1 MGIVDCR
8 ADVQANGQQYSVR
21 ASAVPPAGTDGARIE
36 VALTGVDSSGSPT
49 ASGSFTLPPDG
60 LAAVGKLINQV
71 MSGLSTLNGRPA
83 TGASN
88 AQAPWTKEQDDELL
102 KRWTSA
108 GDTHSASAVRRS
120 LAIHFGRS
128 AGSIR
133 ARLLRIGCDPDAP
146 GHAFIPI
153 PATHPAFST
162 DPRTNPHL
170 NPDPDRDTDTDTD
183 DT

>member
-21 ASAVPPAGTDGARIE
+21 ASALAPAGNDGARIE
-36 VALTGVDSSGSPT
+36 VALTGVDSTGSQT

-71 MSGLSTLNGRPA
+71 MAGLSTLNGRPA
-83 TGASN
+83 GGPTN

-102 KRWTSA
+102 ERWISA
-108 GDTHSASAVRRS
+108 GDTHAASAVRRS
-120 LAIHFGRS
+120 LATHFGRS

-133 ARLLRIGCDPDAP
+133 ARLLRIGCDPEAP
-146 GHAFIPI
+146 GHAFIPT
-153 PATHPAFST
+153 THPAPNT
-162 DPRTNPHL
+162 D
-170 NPDPDRDTDTDTD
+170 PDPDPDPNDT
-183 DT
+183 

>member
-8 ADVQANGQQYSVR
+8 ADVQANGHQYSVR
-21 ASAVPPAGTDGARIE
+21 ASAVPPAGTDGERIE
-36 VALTGVDSSGSPT
+36 VALTGIGPAGSQT

-83 TGASN
+83 TGPTN

-102 KRWTSA
+102 ERWTSA
-108 GDTHSASAVRRS
+108 RDTNSAATVRRA

-153 PATHPAFST
+153 PTTHPAPNT
-162 DPRTNPHL
+162 D
-170 NPDPDRDTDTDTD
+170 PDPDPDHNDT
-183 DT
+183 

>member
-8 ADVQANGQQYSVR
+8 ADVETNGHKYTVR
-21 ASAVPPAGTDGARIE
+21 ASTTGDEGRRIE
-36 VALTGVDSSGSPT
+36 VALAGVDRAGSPA
-49 ASGSFTLPPDG
+49 ASGSFTLPTDG

-71 MSGLSTLNGRPA
+71 MSGLSTLNGRATASPA
-83 TGASN
+83 N

-102 KRWTSA
+102 ERWTSA
-108 GDTHSASAVRRS
+108 EETDPAHAVRHT
-120 LAIHFGRS
+120 LAAHFGRS

-146 GHAFIPI
+146 GHAFIPL
-153 PATHPAFST
+153 AQ
-162 DPRTNPHL
+162 
-170 NPDPDRDTDTDTD
+170 PDPDPD

>member
-8 ADVQANGQQYSVR
+8 ADVTANGHQFSVR
-21 ASAVPPAGTDGARIE
+21 AATLPPAGDIGERIE
-36 VALTGVDSSGSPT
+36 VALTGVDSAGSTT

-60 LAAVGKLINQV
+60 LSAVGKLINQV

-83 TGASN
+83 TGPAN

-102 KRWTSA
+102 ERWLAA
-108 GDTHSASAVRRS
+108 GDTNAATIVRRN
-120 LAIHFGRS
+120 LATHFGRS
-128 AGSIR
+128 SGSIR

-146 GHAFIPI
+146 GHAFIPTTL
-153 PATHPAFST
+153 ATHPVPNT
-162 DPRTNPHL
+162 DP
-170 NPDPDRDTDTDTD
+170 DPEPD